1 MYDNLYSFGGRS
13 FSIWDDTGKLVWD
26 SGKQF
31 EAYLASDE
39 CKLGPARDIDCKLYF
54 NSGHDEGDAMDSR
67 SDAKGPEPEGVELGT
82 IGEKTFAFIGLERM
96 GGIMVYDVTDPAAP
110 VFVDYYNSRSDW
122 STEDVESVAGSAGDL
137 GPEGLKFVPAA
148 QSPNG
153 QPLLIVGNE
162 VSGTTSVYDLGQ
174 TFASPT

>member
-1 MYDNLYSFGGRS
+1 M
-13 FSIWDDTGKLVWD
+13 
-26 SGKQF
+26 
-31 EAYLASDE
+31 
-39 CKLGPARDIDCKLYF
+39 
-54 NSGHDEGDAMDSR
+54 
-67 SDAKGPEPEGVELGT
+67 GT